1 MRCWIWHS
9 LKSFST
15 GFELSIRCVSDLFL
29 LLSGLCFSFQD
40 RLLVNLKLLC
50 MLQLCIWKRCSNEVF
65 VFLCMWKTFSM
76 TVLHRSWNLCFTDV
90 PQKWLSFSQ
99 LRLIVLVFVVGLRGI
114 WGRRGG
120 IYDVLAWRA
129 PWPPVLEN
137 VNCFC
142 CRIVAKNVF
151 SVHAVSQK
159 PVHFVGFA
167 PSTVKR
173 ANGLMYVSQENTS
186 KQESHSF
193 EKICHSL
200 VELEKSRMCD
210 WVGLCLLFVE
220 PHVIGFNLPLRFPH
234 PPAVSSFGF
243 LDLSTPPTHRLYDKD
258 YAF

>member
-1 MRCWIWHS
+1 MQRWIWHLETNS

-29 LLSGLCFSFQD
+29 LLSGLCFSFLTD
-40 RLLVNLKLLC
+40 CWLTWSCSACCSFAFESVVLMKCLFSFACEKLSVWLC
-50 MLQLCIWKRCSNEVF
+50 CTDLEI
-65 VFLCMWKTFSM
+65 
-76 TVLHRSWNLCFTDV
+76 CFTDV

-142 CRIVAKNVF
+142 CRPDWGMCFQLTLCLRNLCILWA
-151 SVHAVSQK
+151 VHPRLWNALTALCMFLK
-159 PVHFVGFA
+159 
-167 PSTVKR
+167 K
-173 ANGLMYVSQENTS
+173 NTS

-220 PHVIGFNLPLRFPH
+220 PHVIGVNLPLRFPRL
-234 PPAVSSFGF
+234 PSFGF
-243 LDLSTPPTHRLYDKD
+243 FDLSTPPTHRLYDKD
-258 YAF
+258 YAI